1 MEGRFRS
8 TGSRLTGNGWEDRD
22 MTANTN
28 TPKIH
33 LHHNDLPDGLTFKD
47 AIAVDSE
54 AMGLN
59 PHRDRLCVV
68 QLSNGDGICHLV
80 KFDQGVTAAPNLKRL
95 MEDPAVTKIFHYARF
110 DIMLLKNALGIEVSP
125 LFCTKI
131 ASKLARTYTGSHGYK
146 DVCREL
152 AGVEISKVQQSSD
165 WGAAELSEDQLMYAA
180 TDVLY
185 LHEVRAKLTAM
196 LEREGRMNLA
206 RQCFEFLPTRAA
218 LDIEGW
224 IDEDIFAH

>member
-1 MEGRFRS
+1 
-8 TGSRLTGNGWEDRD
+8 
-22 MTANTN
+22 MT
-28 TPKIH
+28 TPKTSPKTSQKTPEIH
-33 LHHNDLPDGLTFKD
+33 LYRNDLPDGLTF
-47 AIAVDSE
+47 AGPIAVDSE

-68 QLSNGDGICHLV
+68 QLSGGDGVCHLV
-80 KFDQGVTAAPNLKRL
+80 KFDQGVTDAPNLKKL
-95 MEDPAVTKIFHYARF
+95 MEDPAVVKIFHYARF
-110 DIMLLKNALGIEVSP
+110 DIMLLRYALGIEVSP

-131 ASKLARTYTGSHGYK
+131 ASKLARTYTGGHGYK

-165 WGAAELSEDQLMYAA
+165 WGADELSEDQLMYAA
-180 TDVLY
+180 TDVLH
-185 LHEVRAKLTAM
+185 LHEVREKLIAM
-196 LEREGRMNLA
+196 LEREGRMELA
-206 RQCFEFLPTRAA
+206 QKCFDFLPTRAT